1 MLNQMYNKFVVLR
14 MYYVLWLLILSV
26 IETKEN
32 AEISS
37 INAQRKVSL
46 SIGSCSWL
54 VEIIQKIISDT

>member
-1 MLNQMYNKFVVLR
+1 MFNQMYNKFVVLR

-37 INAQRKVSL
+37 VNTQRKVSL

>member
-1 MLNQMYNKFVVLR
+1 MLNQMDNKFVVLR

-37 INAQRKVSL
+37 VNTQRKVSL